1 MDSSGSQLSL
11 TAGSPTQ
18 PNDSALAETL
28 REIED
33 SSSVIPVQRSDQSS
47 ADDCRGDKLTVA
59 MAITTEVSQAT
70 RSANIMR

>member
-11 TAGSPTQ
+11 TVGSPTQ
-18 PNDSALAETL
+18 PNECAVAKTL
-28 REIED
+28 REIVH
-33 SSSVIPVQRSDQSS
+33 SSSLIPVQRSDQSS

-59 MAITTEVSQAT
+59 MAITTELSQAT